1 MYKSYIMLTQFTVT
15 VTAVIADEQYSF
27 QRTLPLSNEMA
38 RRLVGEEIKMVLSTY
53 YDILKASNM
62 ITGNAET
69 ED

>member
-1 MYKSYIMLTQFTVT
+1 MLTQFTVT

-38 RRLVGEEIKMVLSTY
+38 RRLAGEEIKMVLSDY
-53 YDILKASNM
+53 YDILTASNM
-62 ITGNAET
+62 ITGNVEK